1 MTESQFKNL
10 NVGDIVQTKLV
21 VTDLMNGPVQYGT
34 ELVVGDLSYYTS
46 EGREVF
52 YRRCRLKD
60 GVEYSIP
67 VNAEDLV

>member
-1 MTESQFKNL
+1 MRLEEFKEL
-10 NVGDIVQTKLV
+10 KVGDIVQTKLV

-34 ELVVGDLSYYTS
+34 ELVVGDLSYYVLKGET
-46 EGREVF
+46 VF

-67 VNAEDLV
+67 VNAEDLI

>member
-21 VTDLMNGPVQYGT
+21 VTDLMSGPVQYGT
-34 ELVVGDLSYYTS
+34 ELVVGDLSYYVLKGET
-46 EGREVF
+46 VF